1 MQIKLS
7 KQSSKF
13 LSKLSATDKKRILT
27 GIENLPNGNIKPLQG
42 KEYAGFYR
50 LRINGWRI
58 IYRQIDD
65 IIFIDQIGNRGDV
78 YK

>member
-7 KQSSKF
+7 KQAIKF
-13 LSKLSATDKKRILT
+13 LSKLSTADRKRILS
-27 GIENLPNGNIKPLQG
+27 GIENLPDGNIKPLQG
-42 KEYAGFYR
+42 KEYNGFYR

-58 IYRQIDD
+58 IYKQENST
-65 IIFIDQIGNRGDV
+65 IFISQIGNRGDV

>member
-7 KQSSKF
+7 KQAIKF
-13 LSKLSATDKKRILT
+13 LSKLSATDRKRILT

-58 IYRQIDD
+58 IYKQINDN
-65 IIFIDQIGNRGDV
+65 IFVEQIGNRGDV